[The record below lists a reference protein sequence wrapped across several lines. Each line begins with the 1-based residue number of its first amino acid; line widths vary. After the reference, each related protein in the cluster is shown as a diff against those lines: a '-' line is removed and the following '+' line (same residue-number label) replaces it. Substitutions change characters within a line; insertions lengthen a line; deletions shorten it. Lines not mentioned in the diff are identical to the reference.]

1 MIYSFKIHYPHF
13 ENTHCDYCHACAYRY
28 QCDCLFSQAGVACS
42 HIHLVMKYI
51 DQSARNE
58 MIYETDSPMDLAS
71 DVPFYRPPTDA
82 ASSFSPSGL
91 RRTEIA
97 VFDRNSNSNREKEHE
112 SDITQRMDELNN
124 IFSRAYHGLRKQR
137 KDGDE
142 EFEKNLE
149 AAELALKNLLTPSNN
164 HGFVT
169 RVDGNKASKTA
180 REAMH
185 SPALKPAHFS
195 CTLSNKSCMCSP
207 HSQSQLYPAN
217 YQEEVDSDE
226 MAD

>member
-1 MIYSFKIHYPHF
+1 
-13 ENTHCDYCHACAYRY
+13 
-28 QCDCLFSQAGVACS
+28 
-42 HIHLVMKYI
+42 
-51 DQSARNE
+51 

-112 SDITQRMDELNN
+112 SDITQPMDELNN
-124 IFSRAYHGLRKQR
+124 IFSRVYHGLRKQR

-185 SPALKPAHFS
+185 SPALKARKPAK
-195 CTLSNKSCMCSP
+195 KSHNVSTTVSLIPKRNLINCSVCGDTDP
-207 HSQSQLYPAN
+207 RLPPDVHPLEYESQYT
-217 YQEEVDSDE
+217 D
-226 MAD
+226 